1 MKISIVSPVYKAA
14 AILPELVKR
23 INDVCQKNDYEY
35 EILLVDDRSP
45 DNAWDV
51 ILELATAF
59 PALKAIRLSK
69 NFGQHYAITAGIK
82 HASGDVI
89 IIMDCDLQDD
99 PENFPTMLAKQAEGF
114 DVVCTI
120 KEQKKYSFYR
130 RISSDMFFFLVNR
143 LSDVKLEKNL
153 GTMTLITR
161 KVANAFSDIR
171 DYHRHSSMIISW
183 LGFNR
188 GYVHVTQQERYEGKS
203 SYTFSKLLHHA
214 INGVISQSDKLLR
227 LSITFGLFMFGSSIL
242 GILYILIKSFFVQF
256 EMGWPSIVVLIL
268 FTSGILLLMLG
279 IAGLYIGKTFEQ
291 TKNRPLYLVSEEIN
305 L

>member
-23 INDVCQKNDYEY
+23 ITEVCQKNDDDY

-45 DNAWDV
+45 DNAWSI
-51 ILELATAF
+51 ILNLAAAF

-82 HASGDVI
+82 HASGDII
-89 IIMDCDLQDD
+89 IIMDCDLQDE
-99 PENFPTMLAKQAEGF
+99 PENIQAMVAKQAEGF

-130 RISSDMFFFLVNR
+130 RISSDMFFFVVNR

-161 KVANAFSDIR
+161 KVATAFSDIR

>member
-1 MKISIVSPVYKAA
+1 
-14 AILPELVKR
+14 
-23 INDVCQKNDYEY
+23 
-35 EILLVDDRSP
+35 VDDRSP
-45 DNAWDV
+45 DNAWSI
-51 ILELATAF
+51 ILNLAAAF

-82 HASGDVI
+82 HASGDII
-89 IIMDCDLQDD
+89 IIMDCDLQDE
-99 PENFPTMLAKQAEGF
+99 PENIQAMVAKQAEGF

-130 RISSDMFFFLVNR
+130 RISSDMFFFVVNR

-161 KVANAFSDIR
+161 KVATAFSDIR